1 MAPQFP
7 LNTLA
12 DNVTRLREVLAL
24 QDGPTL
30 VAGHSYGGQI
40 MTAMGTDAPNVVGL
54 VYVAAFGLDEGES
67 IGALLGQGEPTPAVA
82 NIRVD
87 ELGFA
92 WLPHDD
98 FLAHFAP
105 DVDPADANVM
115 YAVQQPL
122 TMSAFDDVMG
132 TPAWK
137 NLPSWFAVAQRDEV
151 IPPDAERQFAQR
163 MGATTVEV
171 DSSHV
176 VMVSHPEEI
185 ADLIE
190 TAAQGVTA

>member
-1 MAPQFP
+1 
-7 LNTLA
+7 
-12 DNVTRLREVLAL
+12 
-24 QDGPTL
+24 
-30 VAGHSYGGQI
+30 
-40 MTAMGTDAPNVVGL
+40 
-54 VYVAAFGLDEGES
+54 
-67 IGALLGQGEPTPAVA
+67 
-82 NIRVD
+82 
-87 ELGFA
+87 
-92 WLPHDD
+92 
-98 FLAHFAP
+98 
-105 DVDPADANVM
+105 
-115 YAVQQPL
+115 
-122 TMSAFDDVMG
+122 MG